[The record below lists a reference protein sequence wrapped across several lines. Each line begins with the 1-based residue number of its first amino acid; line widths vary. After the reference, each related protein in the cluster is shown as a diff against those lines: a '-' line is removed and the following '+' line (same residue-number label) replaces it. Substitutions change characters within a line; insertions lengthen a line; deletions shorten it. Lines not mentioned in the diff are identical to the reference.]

1 MPLTI
6 SLKRNIVGIKHMLTA
21 ANTHFS
27 WQDDITDEGVG
38 FEVEHKNFGWTDG
51 REIVQGGDDATVH
64 DPKSV
69 AAVFPRSV
77 HRHQSRAVSCRPL
90 PLPARIW
97 LQPNSVT

>member
-1 MPLTI
+1 MST
-6 SLKRNIVGIKHMLTA
+6 GT
-21 ANTHFS
+21 NTHFS

-38 FEVEHKNFGWTDG
+38 FEVEYKNLGWTDG
-51 REIVQGGDDATVH
+51 REDVQGGDDPAVH

-77 HRHQSRAVSCRPL
+77 HRHQARAVARRSL

-97 LQPNSVT
+97 LQTNSVTRELFTNMSATSYPC